1 MSGVCL
7 RKRITDDLSMHVY
20 MDDWGSLR
28 IWRESEDEW
37 SVICVRID
45 DLSYIYMI
53 PGEFDKDM
61 KNDWRMPGIW
71 IYGWRDWLMN
81 LVAENLWECMYMYM
95 YVYMNDCMSDEW
107 LTNGWLM
114 NLPVCLYMSIYVM
127 RKSEENLVDG
137 FTYICRCT

>member
-81 LVAENLWECMYMYM
+81 LVAENLWGSICRWIYGCLKNDWGMSDMWWILRLIDESCSGESLRM
-95 YVYMNDCMSDEW
+95 YVYVYVCIHEW
-107 LTNGWLM
+107 L
-114 NLPVCLYMSIYVM
+114 YVWWM
-127 RKSEENLVDG
+127 ID
-137 FTYICRCT
+137 